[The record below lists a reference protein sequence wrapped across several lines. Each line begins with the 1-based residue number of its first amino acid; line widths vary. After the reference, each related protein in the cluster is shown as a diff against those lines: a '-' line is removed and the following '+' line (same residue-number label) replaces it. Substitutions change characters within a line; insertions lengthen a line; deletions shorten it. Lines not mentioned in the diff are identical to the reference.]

1 MKIGQSIEC
10 TKSELD
16 LFSVPPT
23 QTSIE
28 EGFYDDL
35 PPQSGFESSQT
46 VRFDIS
52 GDSAH
57 YLNLAETEIHITGKI
72 VKKANHE
79 EGFAD
84 TAKLGVVN
92 NFLSS
97 LFKQAT
103 VSVNNVPTENTQTEY
118 AHRAYFENL
127 ISFYKLEKKEG
138 EVFSKDDPNKFNTFN
153 VANNEEQNS
162 GFIARRKKFLNGKTV
177 QLQGKLHL
185 DFLNLTHYMVNSLAF
200 NIVLTKSEPKFYLL
214 GEGQDYIFLFQTV
227 SLRIRRQ
234 VISPS
239 VMAAHALASE
249 QASFKYPIK
258 RVVVKN
264 LVIPHTATKYTQAAI
279 FRGIMPRRVICAF
292 AETSAL
298 EGSFTENP
306 YEFKNFGIKSI
317 VLKVNSKSL
326 PNTSGMTFDFA
337 NNLYLDGYR
346 SLAKINKDL
355 DISYDEYKNGYTF
368 FAFDLNPDISTCEH
382 YSLLKDGV
390 IDIDV
395 TTTAANAKN
404 KYINMLCRI

>member
-16 LFSVPPT
+16 LFSVPLT

-84 TAKLGVVN
+84 TVKLGVVN

-127 ISFYKLEKKEG
+127 ISFNKLEKISNLEG

-153 VANNEEQNS
+153 IANNEERNS
-162 GFIARRKKFLNGKTV
+162 GL
-177 QLQGKLHL
+177 
-185 DFLNLTHYMVNSLAF
+185 
-200 NIVLTKSEPKFYLL
+200 
-214 GEGQDYIFLFQTV
+214 
-227 SLRIRRQ
+227 
-234 VISPS
+234 
-239 VMAAHALASE
+239 
-249 QASFKYPIK
+249 
-258 RVVVKN
+258 
-264 LVIPHTATKYTQAAI
+264 
-279 FRGIMPRRVICAF
+279 
-292 AETSAL
+292 
-298 EGSFTENP
+298 
-306 YEFKNFGIKSI
+306 
-317 VLKVNSKSL
+317 
-326 PNTSGMTFDFA
+326 
-337 NNLYLDGYR
+337 
-346 SLAKINKDL
+346 
-355 DISYDEYKNGYTF
+355 
-368 FAFDLNPDISTCEH
+368 
-382 YSLLKDGV
+382 
-390 IDIDV
+390 
-395 TTTAANAKN
+395 
-404 KYINMLCRI
+404 